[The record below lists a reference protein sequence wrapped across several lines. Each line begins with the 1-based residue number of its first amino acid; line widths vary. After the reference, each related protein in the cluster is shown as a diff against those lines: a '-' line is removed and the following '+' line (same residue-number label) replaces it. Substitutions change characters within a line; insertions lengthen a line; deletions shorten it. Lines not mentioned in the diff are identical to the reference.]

1 MEGPGVLDRL
11 KVPFTYCWSP
21 SLLKKP
27 EDWREHI
34 GEYKGMQ
41 TSQVA
46 KSRADVTGFIFDHQ
60 EQVDFYPSD
69 DLLCFLENGKEPVYV
84 K

>member
-1 MEGPGVLDRL
+1 
-11 KVPFTYCWSP
+11 
-21 SLLKKP
+21 
-27 EDWREHI
+27 
-34 GEYKGMQ
+34 MQ

-60 EQVDFYPSD
+60 EQVDFHPSD

-84 K
+84 KWVNFMRLKPDMLIVF

>member
-1 MEGPGVLDRL
+1 MEGPGVLDRF

-34 GEYKGMQ
+34 GEYKDMQ

-60 EQVDFYPSD
+60 EQVDFHPSD